1 MRRRNDVKDGNSL
14 NKGSAGEKVALEELL
29 KRGFV
34 FLGSN
39 VRIGHKEID
48 LIMDGSNAIHFI
60 EVKSCFDNGN
70 CGFGGPFSPLFRVDR
85 TKRLRLLKAAD
96 SYLKS
101 RKILKDAVFDI
112 VLVNFD
118 AGGKPCIEVIEDAF
132 NAVTG

>member
-1 MRRRNDVKDGNSL
+1 MKDGNSL
-14 NKGSAGEKVALEELL
+14 NKGSAGENVALEELL
-29 KRGFV
+29 KRGLV

-48 LIMDGSNAIHFI
+48 LIMDGSDAIHFV
-60 EVKSCFDNGN
+60 EVKSCFNRATP
-70 CGFGGPFSPLFRVDR
+70 GFGDPFSPLLRVNR
-85 TKRLRLLKAAD
+85 EKRLRLLKAAD

-118 AGGKPCIEVIEDAF
+118 VGGKPYIEVIEDAF